1 MDNVYD
7 YINDFYTNDDG
18 WNMVIPRDDVET
30 YIRKC
35 AWQGMDDKALQ
46 KEWDNLSIFC
56 IYLENDML
64 EMQDVTEEILVGCV
78 IWACR
83 YIVEFMG
90 TYDAIKAFL
99 DTLERFFV
107 LMKERGVLMSVLAPY
122 LAAKTLL
129 NEDGT
134 VAIVTCHG
142 QLQKGEEEWET
153 WVGPPPEGNIFLHAG
168 VGLEEIMG
176 EINMFFQTSRFTPD
190 LDRAMRLYRHAE
202 GRLDLEGPEE
212 TDFWKGFWDYFLFNY
227 RTMDTADTPISFFAE
242 HSGTHYETLA
252 YELSRARL
260 RLFVLGEVLDETRCL
275 AEDLMTGDHFYVN
288 MTPEM
293 ASHHD
298 LGDVILGNIFQNQ
311 SLCMNY
317 EKSFRLSPLSRN
329 KLHTILQ
336 QCLDWFLIQGPDL
349 TWSDFMAANPLFVRR
364 IVSLVSN
371 NPAAVAFPYKTA
383 IKDYKPPRMTPA
395 LDRSEQAVKEIM
407 AAAGFGI
414 TEFYFARRLWHDFL
428 KTDPNLS
435 ALGPE
440 RWAAGIF
447 ENFLE
452 INEKRAAQKK
462 PFFSESLGLPQHHIA
477 EAYQTIRSA
486 LSLEPSDP
494 RYLTEVGY
502 MMMFSNLS

>member
-107 LMKERGVLMSVLAPY
+107 LMKERGVLMSVLAPH

-288 MTPEM
+288 MTPEWQ
-293 ASHHD
+293 
-298 LGDVILGNIFQNQ
+298 VI
-311 SLCMNY
+311 MTW
-317 EKSFRLSPLSRN
+317 ETSFWAISSRT
-329 KLHTILQ
+329 KV
-336 QCLDWFLIQGPDL
+336 C
-349 TWSDFMAANPLFVRR
+349 A
-364 IVSLVSN
+364 
-371 NPAAVAFPYKTA
+371 
-383 IKDYKPPRMTPA
+383 
-395 LDRSEQAVKEIM
+395 
-407 AAAGFGI
+407 
-414 TEFYFARRLWHDFL
+414 
-428 KTDPNLS
+428 
-435 ALGPE
+435 
-440 RWAAGIF
+440 
-447 ENFLE
+447 
-452 INEKRAAQKK
+452 
-462 PFFSESLGLPQHHIA
+462 
-477 EAYQTIRSA
+477 
-486 LSLEPSDP
+486 
-494 RYLTEVGY
+494 
-502 MMMFSNLS
+502 